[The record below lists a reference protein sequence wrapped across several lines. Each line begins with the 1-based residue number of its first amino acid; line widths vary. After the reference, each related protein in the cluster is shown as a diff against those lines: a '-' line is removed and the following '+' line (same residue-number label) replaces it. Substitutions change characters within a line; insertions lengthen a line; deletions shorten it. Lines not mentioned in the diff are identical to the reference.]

1 MNDRMKKENHIKYP
15 WQQAVL
21 DAFLASPA
29 ELAGKIYTAERAIMT
44 RLKAPKKI
52 SAEEH
57 LALED
62 ALRSLKMLIADLKSQ
77 GNAQPGDDED
87 EERFG

>member
-1 MNDRMKKENHIKYP
+1 MKEENHIKYP

-29 ELAGKIYTAERAIMT
+29 DLADKIYIAERAIMA
-44 RLKAPKKI
+44 RLKAPEKI
-52 SAEEH
+52 SAAEH

-62 ALRSLKMLIADLKSQ
+62 ALRSLKMLIADLKSH
-77 GNAQPGDDED
+77 GNAQPGGDED
-87 EERFG
+87 EKRFG